1 MTTSGRSG
9 IYHTMSRATC
19 DPARGG
25 ALTATRGAAW
35 IAAAASWRCAPW
47 FTRSRASAG
56 SRACARHRRSSTGS
70 GPAAPVP
77 RPGRRARDDA
87 AGRDGV
93 MPPEGRPAPDP
104 VTHAPDPAD
113 TEASLLA
120 RAQAG
125 DVGAFE
131 RLSSAYAD
139 RVFMLVLR
147 LLGDRGEAE
156 DVTQEV
162 MLRAW
167 QGISRFRGQSSYFT
181 WLYRIAVNE
190 ANRALERRSRRPAGV
205 AIGPDELQL
214 PAPAALD
221 PSRQAENSELRRAL
235 GRALAELAPPLRTA
249 LVLRD
254 VEGLS
259 TQEAAEVAGI
269 GEAAF
274 KSRLHQARLRVRA
287 AIGDEALAS
296 TGG

>member
-1 MTTSGRSG
+1 MRSPDG
-9 IYHTMSRATC
+9 PRA
-19 DPARGG
+19 
-25 ALTATRGAAW
+25 
-35 IAAAASWRCAPW
+35 
-47 FTRSRASAG
+47 
-56 SRACARHRRSSTGS
+56 
-70 GPAAPVP
+70 
-77 RPGRRARDDA
+77 
-87 AGRDGV
+87 DGLA
-93 MPPEGRPAPDP
+93 E
-104 VTHAPDPAD
+104 

-125 DVGAFE
+125 DVAAFE

-139 RVFMLVLR
+139 RLFMLLLR
-147 LLGDRGEAE
+147 LLGDRAEAE
-156 DVTQEV
+156 DVAQEV

-167 QGISRFRGQSSYFT
+167 QGITRFRGQSSYFT

-190 ANRALERRSRRPAGV
+190 ANRALEKRARHPAGV
-205 AIGPDELQL
+205 TLGADELQL
-214 PAPAALD
+214 PAPGALD

-235 GRALAELAPPLRTA
+235 VRALADLPPPLRTA

-259 TQEAAEVAGI
+259 TQEAAEIAGV

>member
-1 MTTSGRSG
+1 M
-9 IYHTMSRATC
+9 
-19 DPARGG
+19 
-25 ALTATRGAAW
+25 
-35 IAAAASWRCAPW
+35 
-47 FTRSRASAG
+47 
-56 SRACARHRRSSTGS
+56 
-70 GPAAPVP
+70 
-77 RPGRRARDDA
+77 
-87 AGRDGV
+87 
-93 MPPEGRPAPDP
+93 
-104 VTHAPDPAD
+104 
-113 TEASLLA
+113 LA

-125 DVGAFE
+125 DVAAFE
-131 RLSSAYAD
+131 QLSSTYAD
-139 RVFMLVLR
+139 RLFMLLLR

-156 DVTQEV
+156 DVAQEV

-167 QGISRFRGQSSYFT
+167 QGIGRFRGQSSYFT

-190 ANRALERRSRRPAGV
+190 ANRALEKRARRPAGV
-205 AIGPDELQL
+205 ALGPDELQL

-235 GRALAELAPPLRTA
+235 SRALADLPPPLRTA

-259 TQEAAEVAGI
+259 TQEAAQIAGV